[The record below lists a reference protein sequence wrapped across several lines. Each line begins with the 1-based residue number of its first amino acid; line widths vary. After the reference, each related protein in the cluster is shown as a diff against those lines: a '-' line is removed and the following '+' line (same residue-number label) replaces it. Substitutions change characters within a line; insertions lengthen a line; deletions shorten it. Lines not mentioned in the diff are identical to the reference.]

1 VNLPVWAQ
9 APDQASSMIE
19 TVSTAGFLLLLPLGL
34 ALMMSS
40 ALPDAIKEAPEAVT
54 TGLVIWGIAIV
65 AYFLVGFAFQ
75 FGGLAVNSTNPDFAE
90 LYWNWSPLDTSFGTG
105 WGVIGLRGWAL
116 AGGAGTPGVYDL
128 FLRHVALLGVAAVVP
143 SFILY
148 RRLPLWVMGLFGVLI
163 GTIMYPLV
171 GNWIWSGGWLANL
184 GLTQGF
190 GHGFIDAGIASP
202 LALTGFI
209 CLAALI
215 AFRSREAT
223 KIESSPLDHPTKA
236 ELFVEVPMPRAYL
249 PLLSFVGLVLI
260 LWSWAFLAGARHIP
274 TAASIAMPRAA
285 LNGFLSTFAGA
296 LAAALYSRFT
306 TARFNPL
313 MTMRGAL
320 TGLVAVST
328 VAPFIPPWQALVIG
342 VVVGLLV
349 PLMIYLVD
357 HRLHLAD
364 HTATVGT
371 FVLIGM
377 VAWLLPGLLADGSTG
392 MGWNNTGQGIY
403 LGVENQGISG
413 LFVAPGYIA
422 DWPGQ
427 LLAQLFGLAAISAW
441 SFFWSF
447 ALFKSYLWLAQQQ
460 THAEKRV
467 GEPVKMITE
476 TQPTEENVV
485 ADAQA

>member
-1 VNLPVWAQ
+1 
-9 APDQASSMIE
+9 
-19 TVSTAGFLLLLPLGL
+19 
-34 ALMMSS
+34 
-40 ALPDAIKEAPEAVT
+40 
-54 TGLVIWGIAIV
+54 
-65 AYFLVGFAFQ
+65 
-75 FGGLAVNSTNPDFAE
+75 
-90 LYWNWSPLDTSFGTG
+90 
-105 WGVIGLRGWAL
+105 
-116 AGGAGTPGVYDL
+116 
-128 FLRHVALLGVAAVVP
+128 
-143 SFILY
+143 
-148 RRLPLWVMGLFGVLI
+148 
-163 GTIMYPLV
+163 
-171 GNWIWSGGWLANL
+171 
-184 GLTQGF
+184 
-190 GHGFIDAGIASP
+190 
-202 LALTGFI
+202 
-209 CLAALI
+209 
-215 AFRSREAT
+215 
-223 KIESSPLDHPTKA
+223 
-236 ELFVEVPMPRAYL
+236 
-249 PLLSFVGLVLI
+249 
-260 LWSWAFLAGARHIP
+260 
-274 TAASIAMPRAA
+274 
-285 LNGFLSTFAGA
+285 
-296 LAAALYSRFT
+296 
-306 TARFNPL
+306 